1 MNRREFLRLSALTMS
16 SPFALNTPLL
26 LSAQQ
31 LPVLIL
37 VELNGGNDS
46 HNTVLDLSQ
55 LERYQQLRP
64 QLALKEN
71 ERVSI
76 DEKFALHHSLAGFK
90 NIWLQGELAL
100 VHGLGY
106 PAANKSH
113 FRSIDI
119 WDTASQSD
127 QYLSQGWLADVLTK
141 VSNEPINAM
150 TFGRNANVFAG
161 GDSRHIQLTDLN
173 RYLKKKAGKT
183 HSQSAS
189 KNPALSHL
197 LNLDQNNFDS
207 RASLLQG
214 LSKNI
219 TLKTQFPTTVLGKQ
233 LADVAKVIRMDL
245 NIPAFKVALG
255 SFDTHRG
262 QKQKH
267 RQLLKQLA
275 DAVMALRAEM
285 QKSGHWPNVLLMT
298 YSEFGR
304 RAAQNG
310 SGGTDHGTAASHFLM
325 GGRVKGGH
333 YGRYPSF
340 DNLIDRDVLYSTD
353 FRALYQSVVRQW
365 WQQKDFKITDNLA
378 NLALIHA
385 S

>member
-1 MNRREFLRLSALTMS
+1 MNRREFLRLGALTMS
-16 SPFALNTPLL
+16 SPLALNTPLVM
-26 LSAQQ
+26 SAQQ

-46 HNTVLDLSQ
+46 HNTVIDLSQ

-64 QLALKEN
+64 QLALKES
-71 ERVSI
+71 ERVNI
-76 DEKFALHHSLAGFK
+76 DEHFALHHSLAGFK
-90 NIWLQGELAL
+90 DIWQQGELAL

-106 PAANKSH
+106 PAPNKSH

-119 WDTASQSD
+119 WDTASKSD
-127 QYLSQGWLADVLTK
+127 QYLSQGWLASVLNK
-141 VSNEPINAM
+141 VSADPINAM

-161 GDSRHIQLTDLN
+161 GDSRHIQLTDLKQ
-173 RYLKKKAGKT
+173 YLKKKGGKA
-183 HSQSAS
+183 HSQTAS
-189 KNPALSHL
+189 QNSALSHL
-197 LNLDQNNFDS
+197 LSLDQNNFDS
-207 RASLLQG
+207 RVSLLQG
-214 LSKNI
+214 LSKDVS
-219 TLKTQFPTTVLGKQ
+219 LKTTFPKTVFGRQ

-262 QKQKH
+262 QKNKH
-267 RQLLKQLA
+267 QQLLKQLA
-275 DAVMALRAEM
+275 DGVMSLREEL

-310 SGGTDHGTAASHFLM
+310 SGGTDHGTAASHFIM

-333 YGRYPSF
+333 HGQYPSF
-340 DNLIDRDVLYSTD
+340 EHLVDRDVVYTTD
-353 FRALYQSVVRQW
+353 FRSLYQSVVRQW
-365 WQQKDFKITDNLA
+365 WQQNDFLITHNLA
-378 NLALIHA
+378 NLDLIHE